1 MTRAIKLIFS
11 AYRKD
16 DYADAKG
23 FVAQLGTILQSY
35 PSSVVDF
42 ISSPMTGIQRKS
54 KFPPSIAE
62 IVEAANERLGY
73 EVAVQKNLLV
83 KAAERRKKEKPF
95 VPPSAEEDEKIRKG
109 FHELLG
115 KFKEKNVVTAELNSG
130 RRR

>member
-1 MTRAIKLIFS
+1 MVTRAIKLIFS

-35 PSSVVDF
+35 PASVVDF

-62 IVEAANERLGY
+62 IVEACNDRLGY
-73 EVAVQKNLLV
+73 EVAMEKMRLMKLT
-83 KAAERRKKEKPF
+83 EKKKKDKPY
-95 VPPSAEEDEKIRKG
+95 VPPSPEEDIKIKKG
-109 FHELLG
+109 FDELLG
-115 KFKEKNVVTAELNSG
+115 RLKETNVVGA
-130 RRR
+130 RK